1 MKTSLLALAVWLLLF
16 QPGGTF
22 WTSQLRKNCYNGN
35 YHISVLMMNNSAY
48 NEPLEN
54 LKKAV
59 NDGLVIV
66 RERLSE
72 AGKHVGKESALLR
85 TTLC

>member
-1 MKTSLLALAVWLLLF
+1 
-16 QPGGTF
+16 
-22 WTSQLRKNCYNGN
+22 
-35 YHISVLMMNNSAY
+35 MMNNSAY
-48 NEPLEN
+48 NEPLDN

-59 NDGLVIV
+59 NDGLDIV

>member
-16 QPGGTF
+16 QPGRTF

-48 NEPLEN
+48 NEPLDN

-59 NDGLVIV
+59 NDGLDIV